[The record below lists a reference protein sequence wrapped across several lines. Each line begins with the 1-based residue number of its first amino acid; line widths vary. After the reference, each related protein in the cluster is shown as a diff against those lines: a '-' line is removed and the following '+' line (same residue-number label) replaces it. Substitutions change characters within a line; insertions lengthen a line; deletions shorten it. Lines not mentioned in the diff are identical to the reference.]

1 MLLSIEQRRN
11 EDQRSICEL
20 FYVLCDEL
28 DDITYNESLRIIVEA
43 MLESIQAIF
52 QITEKQLDAFID
64 DFVNRLPIYLQKSLG
79 YAPAAA

>member
-1 MLLSIEQRRN
+1 MPGLFGK

-28 DDITYNESLRIIVEA
+28 EDITYNESLRLIVGA

-52 QITEKQLDAFID
+52 QITEEQLEVLID
-64 DFVNRLPIYLQKSLG
+64 DFVNRLPIYLQKPLG
-79 YAPAAA
+79 YTPVAA